1 VDADDLTRR
10 PGESA
15 DGIRTSGTHDAADA
29 ERRFGKYRRGRLL
42 GQGGMGAVYLAY
54 DMELRRNVALKFLLG
69 GAPEDVERFLREARL
84 AAKLRHPGIAA
95 VYDVVRSP
103 EPHIAMEY
111 IDGRT
116 ADRVKPLPLR
126 RALEIVRDAA
136 TAVHHAHAENVIHRD
151 LKPSN
156 LMVDAQGRVFV
167 MDFGLARSTQA
178 SSRLSASGSL
188 VGTPAYM
195 PPEQAQGRAD
205 VDARADVYAL
215 GATLYHLVTGRPP
228 FQGDAM
234 IDVVVRVVTE
244 EPPAPRSVNRAVP
257 PDVETII
264 LKAMDKERDRRY
276 RSAATFADDIRRVL
290 EGEPISARPASLIYR
305 IRKRLTKNRA
315 AAALAAAMLVLLAA
329 GATLVV
335 ALTRRH
341 RTEATDLERT
351 LAVANAF
358 WAAELRLRDS
368 IAWAE
373 DEGDVA
379 PEPAIAA
386 RRAAFERAAAAVD
399 AEHPGNAVT
408 PCYRAWML
416 CLTGGGD
423 EGRAAFDRAI
433 AGAPDPAIPRLWRA
447 RWLATS
453 FLRTLE
459 LGGTFEETS
468 GLTRMR
474 VHASPAPGQ
483 KETLAALQEDVR
495 AAAGAAIWTRLREG
509 RRLGDLAR
517 ALAEFTDGRTAE
529 AQTLLED
536 LSSDLVCGRDAR
548 RLLGVCRYLREDFAG
563 AAAAFESFAAEH
575 PRSHAM
581 LLLAGAARFGEAVAS
596 DDAPAGMRRAID
608 LMSRVVDAF
617 PQLVR
622 PLLARGLYRRHL
634 AHRMARRGEDAR
646 DVLRAACGDFAR
658 ALSAG
663 RIVDA
668 AHVMNAVRVAKTAPP
683 DAGLALMRTI
693 VEACDRALA
702 AHPGDPHHLLARGI
716 ARRRLAARERLT
728 GADVQALLKEAIA
741 DVTPA
746 AEREGNLDALLER
759 ARCRAEAGDPDGAA
773 RDVEEALLRRPGHVE
788 ALGVRFDLLLDA
800 ADADRRAG
808 RDARIAL
815 ARAAAGAEEL
825 IRRDAADSI
834 GWRALAR
841 ALHARALWTQDQG
854 GDAADDYRRAIE
866 AATRAVENAPRDFAC
881 VGQRANLLRD
891 RVLWRLRRG
900 EATAEDVA
908 EAMADLDRAADAG
921 SESATPFTSRA
932 EFHYGLARN
941 AVSRGRD
948 PSDHLKRALADYAK
962 ALGVSPADG
971 SALDGRSAVLLE
983 LGGVEQS
990 RGRDPAP
997 YWSEALECYAARLR
1011 VAPAAEPLM
1020 NRAYVRR
1027 LFAEREKDPRGL
1039 IRQAIEDLDHAL
1051 KLAPRHFTGMEMLAE
1066 AWQELAEA
1074 ELRRGG
1080 VPRKEHDRAVQ
1091 AATDLIVAYPK
1102 VPKAW
1107 RQRADAYRGI
1117 ARGFEHLGQDGRE
1130 MLAAAIEDL
1139 DRAHALVPRDRVTL
1153 VMRGAMHFERA
1164 RLEQRRGGAAR
1175 PSFEKAASDY
1185 RALIALE
1192 PDAWSHHHDLGVALE
1207 DLGDVN
1213 GAIAA
1218 LERALAL
1225 KADDADSRER
1235 LERLRRK

>member
-1 VDADDLTRR
+1 VDADDPTRR
-10 PGESA
+10 PGDTPDE
-15 DGIRTSGTHDAADA
+15 IRTSGPHEAVDA
-29 ERRFGKYRRGRLL
+29 EQRFGKYVRGRLL
-42 GQGGMGAVYLAY
+42 GQGGMGAVYLAH
-54 DMELRRNVALKFLLG
+54 DTELRRKVALKFLLG
-69 GAPEDVERFLREARL
+69 GTPEDVERFLREARL
-84 AAKLRHPGIAA
+84 AANLRHPGIAA
-95 VYDVVRSP
+95 VYDVQRSP
-103 EPHIAMEY
+103 QPHIAMEY

-136 TAVHHAHAENVIHRD
+136 TAVHHAHAQNVIHRD

-195 PPEQAQGRAD
+195 PPEQAQGRSD
-205 VDARADVYAL
+205 IDARADVYAL

-228 FQGDAM
+228 FEGDAM

-244 EPPAPRSVNRAVP
+244 EPPTPRSVNRAVP

-290 EGEPISARPASLIYR
+290 EGEPISARPASLVYR

-315 AAALAAAMLVLLAA
+315 AAALAAVMLVVLAA
-329 GATLVV
+329 GAVLLV

-351 LAVANAF
+351 LATANAF

-379 PEPAIAA
+379 PDSTIAA
-386 RRAAFERAAAAVD
+386 RRAAFEQAAAAVD
-399 AEHPGNAVT
+399 AEHPGNAIT

-416 CLTGGGD
+416 CLTRGED
-423 EGRAAFDRAI
+423 EGRSAFERAVTNT
-433 AGAPDPAIPRLWRA
+433 PDPAIPRLWRA

-459 LGGTFEETS
+459 LGGAFEETS
-468 GLTRMR
+468 GRTRMR
-474 VHASPAPGQ
+474 VQSTPAPGQ
-483 KETLAALQEDVR
+483 KEALAALQEDVR
-495 AAAGAAIWTRLREG
+495 VAAGAAIWTRLREG

-517 ALAEFTDGRTAE
+517 ALSEFTDGRYAE
-529 AQTLLED
+529 AEPLLAD

-548 RLLGVCRYLREDFAG
+548 RLLGVCRYLREDYAG
-563 AAAAFESFAAEH
+563 AAAAFESLVTEH

-581 LLLAGAARFGEAVAS
+581 LILAGASRFGEAVAS
-596 DDAPAGMRRAID
+596 EDAPAGIQLAID
-608 LMSRVVDAF
+608 LMSRAVDAF

-634 AHRMARRGEDAR
+634 AHQMARRREDSR
-646 DVLRAACGDFAR
+646 EVLRAACGDFAR

-668 AHVMNAVRVAKTAPP
+668 SHMLNAVRTASTAPP
-683 DAGLALMRTI
+683 DAGLALMRAI

-702 AHPGDPHHLLARGI
+702 ERPGDSQYLKARGM
-716 ARRRLAARERLT
+716 ARRMLAVREHRAELLT
-728 GADVQALLKEAIA
+728 EAVADL
-741 DVTPA
+741 TPA
-746 AEREGNLDALLER
+746 AEREGNAEAFLER
-759 ARCRAEAGDPDGAA
+759 ARCRRDAGDPEGAT
-773 RDVEEALLRRPGHVE
+773 RDVEESLLRRPGDLN
-788 ALGVRFDLLLDA
+788 ALALRFDLLVDA
-800 ADADRRAG
+800 AEADRSRG
-808 RDARIAL
+808 RDARVAL
-815 ARAAAGAEEL
+815 ARAATEAEEL
-825 IRRDAADSI
+825 IRLDPEGSM
-834 GWRALAR
+834 GWRGLAR
-841 ALHARALWTQDQG
+841 VLHARALWTQDQG
-854 GDAADDYRRAIE
+854 DDPSGDYRRAIE
-866 AATRAVENAPRDFAC
+866 AASRAVEIAPRDFQCA
-881 VGQRANLLRD
+881 GQRANLRRD

-900 EATAEDVA
+900 DAPEEELA
-908 EAMADLDRAADAG
+908 EAFADLDRAADAG
-921 SESATPFTSRA
+921 REFAAPFTSRA
-932 EFHYGLARN
+932 EFHYGLARH

-962 ALGVSPADG
+962 ALEISPTDG
-971 SALDGRSAVLLE
+971 PALTGRPAVLLE

-997 YWSEALECYAARLR
+997 YWSEALECYAAQLR
-1011 VAPAAEPLM
+1011 VAPSADPLM

-1039 IRQAIEDLDHAL
+1039 LRQAIEDLEQAL

-1080 VPRKEHDRAVQ
+1080 VPQKEHDRAVH

-1107 RQRADAYRGI
+1107 RQRADTYRSV

-1164 RLEQRRGGAAR
+1164 RLELRRGGDAR
-1175 PSFEKAASDY
+1175 PSFERAAADY
-1185 RALIALE
+1185 RALVALE
-1192 PDAWSHHHDLGVALE
+1192 PDVWSHHHDLGVTLE
-1207 DLGDVN
+1207 DLGDVK

-1225 KADDADSRER
+1225 KSDDADSRER
-1235 LERLRRK
+1235 LERLRKK